1 MGRILGI
8 DYGEVRTGLA
18 LSDMSETLASPF
30 KTLKMAKDP
39 KISIEKLLKEIA
51 EHTIIRLVV
60 GLPLL
65 LSGKESNM
73 TQTVKVFAKNLE
85 MASSLPLI
93 LWDERL
99 TSKEVERLM
108 IEAKVKRKKRTSHLD
123 TLSATLILQSYLDS
137 KKKAIKKYSQNSSF
151 F

>member
-8 DYGEVRTGLA
+8 DYGQVRTGLA

-39 KISIEKLLKEIA
+39 KISIERLLKEIA

-137 KKKAIKKYSQNSSF
+137 KKKSY
-151 F
+151 

>member
-39 KISIEKLLKEIA
+39 KISIERLLKEIA
-51 EHTIIRLVV
+51 ENTIIRLVV

-73 TQTVKVFAKNLE
+73 TQNVKVFAKNLE

-108 IEAKVKRKKRTSHLD
+108 IEAKVKRKKRTSNLD

-137 KKKAIKKYSQNSSF
+137 KKKGC
-151 F
+151 

>member
-39 KISIEKLLKEIA
+39 KISIERLLKEIA
-51 EHTIIRLVV
+51 DHTIIRLVV

-65 LSGKESNM
+65 LSGKESSM
-73 TQTVKVFAKNLE
+73 TKTVKLFAKNLE

-108 IEAKVKRKKRTSHLD
+108 IESKVKRKKRTTHLD

-137 KKKAIKKYSQNSSF
+137 IKKDN
-151 F
+151 

>member
-39 KISIEKLLKEIA
+39 KISIERLLKEIA

-137 KKKAIKKYSQNSSF
+137 KKKSY
-151 F
+151 

>member
-137 KKKAIKKYSQNSSF
+137 KKKGC
-151 F
+151 

>member
-137 KKKAIKKYSQNSSF
+137 KKKSY
-151 F
+151 

>member
-8 DYGEVRTGLA
+8 DYGQVRTGLA
-18 LSDMSETLASPF
+18 LSDMSETLASPL
-30 KTLKMAKDP
+30 KTIKMAKDP

-51 EHTIIRLVV
+51 EHTIVRLVV

-85 MASSLPLI
+85 TASSLPVI

-137 KKKAIKKYSQNSSF
+137 KKKDN
-151 F
+151 

>member
-39 KISIEKLLKEIA
+39 KISIERLLKEIA

>member
-8 DYGEVRTGLA
+8 DYGKVRTGLA
-18 LSDMSETLASPF
+18 LSDISETLASPL
-30 KTLKMAKDP
+30 KTLRVTKDP
-39 KISIEKLLKEIA
+39 KILMENLLKEIT
-51 EHTIIRLVV
+51 EHNVVRLVV

-65 LSGKESNM
+65 LSGKESAM
-73 TQTVKVFAKNLE
+73 TQIVKLFAKNLE
-85 MASSLPLI
+85 KDSALPLI

-108 IEAKVKRKKRTSHLD
+108 IEANVKRKKRTAHLD

-137 KKKAIKKYSQNSSF
+137 LQRLN
-151 F
+151 